1 MSTLYYSKITQLEV
15 GVKPMEQLVKL
26 AYHSS
31 QDNFRY
37 RLNNSGLDLTNE
49 AAKIRVPRFLEL
61 LGEIKATQGIEA
73 LKKIP
78 IFPWDQKIETWENLR
93 ESYLNGSDLL
103 HSYASIVGTNLFST
117 VLGEEDK
124 ILPVLMVT
132 VEIISVHPDAG
143 YPRFRRNPATTKE
156 DERKFLLR
164 ILAEAIYEIDPENP
178 LVKESEK
185 PTEWDKNQTSTD
197 YKMAASKIIWG
208 FERHKGLKI
217 KPASTKSF
225 WKKHADQWWSDLSES
240 YFTEK
245 SDNKPY
251 EWVTY
256 DVMIHPGW
264 EKDLS
269 KVLGKRIESAA
280 HWS

>member
-1 MSTLYYSKITQLEV
+1 MSTLYYSKITKLAVEL
-15 GVKPMEQLVKL
+15 KPIEQLVKL

-31 QDNFRY
+31 QDNFRH
-37 RLNNSGLDLTNE
+37 RLNNSGLDLGKE
-49 AAKIRVPRFLEL
+49 AAKIRVPRLLEL
-61 LGEIKATQGIEA
+61 LEEVKATQGIAA
-73 LKKIP
+73 LKKLP
-78 IFPWDQKIETWENLR
+78 LFLWGQKNEDWRKLR
-93 ESYLNGSDLL
+93 ESYRNSSDLL
-103 HSYASIVGTNLFST
+103 HSYFSMVGNNLFYT

-164 ILAEAIYEIDPENP
+164 ILAEAIYEMDTEHP

-185 PTEWDKNQTSTD
+185 PTEWDPTQADTD
-197 YKMAASKIIWG
+197 YRMAASTIIWG

-217 KPASTKSF
+217 KPASSKSF
-225 WKKHADQWWSDLSES
+225 WKKNADQWWGDLSES
-240 YFTEK
+240 FFAEK
-245 SDNKPY
+245 SDNKPF
-251 EWVTY
+251 ELVTY

-264 EKDLS
+264 EKQLYQ
-269 KVLGKRIESAA
+269 VLGKRTESTA